1 MAKAT
6 KAEAATAP
14 AFEGG
19 RVDPLDGGLAAEL
32 FEANG
37 CVLPAEGWGF
47 LQLQAGD
54 PDAFVDPDNEELG
67 KVGRNGLLLSE
78 VRAFLDALEG
88 RGAR

>member
-1 MAKAT
+1 MARAT
-6 KAEAATAP
+6 KSEATVA

-19 RVDPLDGGLAAEL
+19 RVDPLGDGLAAEL

-37 CVLPAEGWGF
+37 CVLPAEGWGW

-54 PDAFVDPDNEELG
+54 PDAFVDPQNEELG
-67 KVGRNGLLLSE
+67 KVGRNGLLVSE
-78 VRAFLDALEG
+78 LRAFLDALEG